1 MMSFMSGLSVNLIAL
16 LAGTAGPGG
25 AGVDSA
31 RVAAT
36 GARVVVSSTSTVG
49 APAAATL
56 ERGIV
61 KTASRYLGT
70 RYRFGG
76 TKPGAFDC
84 SGFVRYVFARHGI
97 ALPRTASDQ
106 SVTGLPIVVGLDSVA
121 VGDLLFFTT
130 KRGRSTHVAIYAGN
144 GRIIHASAG
153 SRRVRY
159 DDLSSPRG
167 RWFIE
172 HLSSVR
178 RVVTTNQSVSRL
190 ASR

>member
-1 MMSFMSGLSVNLIAL
+1 MSLVSGLSVNLIAL
-16 LAGTAGPGG
+16 LVSTESARI
-25 AGVDSA
+25 DSA
-31 RVAAT
+31 RVVAVAS
-36 GARVVVSSTSTVG
+36 RPVVGSSTNSVG
-49 APAAATL
+49 APPTATV
-56 ERGIV
+56 ERGIL

-97 ALPRTASDQ
+97 ALPRTATDQ
-106 SVTGLPIVVGLDSVA
+106 SAAGHSIVVGLDSVA
-121 VGDLLFFTT
+121 VGDLLFFKT
-130 KRGRSTHVAIYAGN
+130 KRGPTTHVAIYAGN

-159 DDLSSPRG
+159 DDLDSPRG

-178 RVVTTNQSVSRL
+178 RVILPTPPVSVL
-190 ASR
+190 ASK

>member
-1 MMSFMSGLSVNLIAL
+1 MMSLVSGLSVNLIAL
-16 LAGTAGPGG
+16 LAGAR
-25 AGVDSA
+25 VDSA
-31 RVAAT
+31 RVVAAT
-36 GARVVVSSTSTVG
+36 TGPVVASSTSNVD

-84 SGFVRYVFARHGI
+84 SGFVRFVFARHGI
-97 ALPRTASDQ
+97 ALPRTATDQ
-106 SVTGLPIVVGLDSVA
+106 SAVGHSIVVGLDSVA
-121 VGDLLFFTT
+121 VGDLLFFAT

-178 RVVTTNQSVSRL
+178 RVVVTQVALNEPRDEAVR
-190 ASR
+190 